1 MANFENRPWGRFDIL
16 LDTPKCKVKIIEVKP
31 NQRLSYQYHKH
42 RAERWV
48 VVEGT
53 LTVILNDVEHTLNY
67 GDCIDIPK
75 GDKHR
80 AWNKTENSTKFI
92 ETQIGTYF
100 GEDDIVRVSDDY
112 NRTV

>member
-53 LTVILNDVEHTLNY
+53 LTVILNDVEHTLDY

-80 AWNKTENSTKFI
+80 AWNKTENPTKFI

-112 NRTV
+112 NRTI